1 MIQQMLTIWS
11 LVPMPLQNATCTF
24 GISEFTYCWSLAWR
38 SLSTELKWKS
48 LSHAPTGCSP
58 WGSSV
63 RGILQARILEWV
75 TISFSRG
82 SSQPRDQTQF
92 SCITGRFFTI
102 YSQDNLSITL
112 LVCEMSTI
120 VQSFE
125 HSLALTFFGTWM
137 KTDIF
142 QSCGHCWVFQICWH
156 IACSTL
162 TAPSFRIWNS
172 SAGIWSPP
180 LDLFVVMFP
189 KVHLT
194 SHAKMSSSRWVIT
207 ASWLSRSLRPFCR
220 VPLCIL
226 ATSS

>member
-1 MIQQMLTIWS
+1 MFFWNSLAFSMIQQMLTIWS

-102 YSQDNLSITL
+102 WATKKALISISLRSVSEILSYS
-112 LVCEMSTI
+112 
-120 VQSFE
+120 F
-125 HSLALTFFGTWM
+125 
-137 KTDIF
+137 
-142 QSCGHCWVFQICWH
+142 
-156 IACSTL
+156 
-162 TAPSFRIWNS
+162 IWNVFLCPLTLPDS
-172 SAGIWSPP
+172 MFFLHGLGETVPSP
-180 LDLFVVMFP
+180 
-189 KVHLT
+189 
-194 SHAKMSSSRWVIT
+194 
-207 ASWLSRSLRPFCR
+207 SWRNGL
-220 VPLCIL
+220 V
-226 ATSS
+226 